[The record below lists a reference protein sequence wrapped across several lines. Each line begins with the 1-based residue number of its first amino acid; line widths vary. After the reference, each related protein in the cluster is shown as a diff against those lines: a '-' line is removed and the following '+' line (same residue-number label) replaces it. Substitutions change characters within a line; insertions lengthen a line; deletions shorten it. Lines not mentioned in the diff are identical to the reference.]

1 MKNIILGILK
11 GVWFVVRLILGFVGV
26 IGSYVFAFVLL
37 VFLGGFAFLWIA
49 FSWDHAADLLLL
61 PTLAVLGMW
70 VGCVIAQAIATFQ
83 PD

>member
-26 IGSYVFAFVLL
+26 IGSYVFSAILLLCLVVFSIVWAAF
-37 VFLGGFAFLWIA
+37 G
-49 FSWDHAADLLLL
+49 WDHAIDLLLL
-61 PTLAVLGMW
+61 PSLAFLGIW
-70 VGCVIAQAIATFQ
+70 VGCVIARAVATFQ